1 MAQGI
6 PIRLFSAILDMDRE
20 HYAVIPL
27 SQLSLPAQLN
37 GCLACSSSFLTGFTG
52 YLIKSFQITC

>member
-1 MAQGI
+1 MAQGN
-6 PIRLFSAILDMDRE
+6 PTPQPSADLDMGRE

-27 SQLSLPAQLN
+27 SQHPLPGQSN